1 MFVLGGGAR
10 ILQAMPATPPASPG
24 PDDRTVRMPNGSLR
38 RMPDDWELVPPGDP
52 ALTRRIKAD
61 GEHVVVQEKRGRRTF
76 SRGVWADAARVAA
89 IRAALVAE
97 RDDPAYRRKLEQ
109 GQQRRAKQQESYV
122 EDFAGA
128 VRDFLAFP
136 FEHRELAEK
145 LVQRVTAHATPV
157 GSGTVA
163 RTSRIPIERRADSA
177 VIAWLRHQTTAYDD
191 MRIVRVKGRRRE
203 VRRMLAQR
211 SRELLDRYRTGHTP
225 PPVDCALQ
233 RALRDDAA
241 GTAGA

>member
-1 MFVLGGGAR
+1 
-10 ILQAMPATPPASPG
+10 
-24 PDDRTVRMPNGSLR
+24 MPNGSLR

-109 GQQRRAKQQESYV
+109 GQQRRAKQQEIYV
-122 EDFAGA
+122 EDFSGA

-136 FEHRELAEK
+136 LQHRELAEK

-163 RTSRIPIERRADSA
+163 RTSRIPIERRAESA

-191 MRIVRVKGRRRE
+191 MRIARVKGRRRE

-211 SRELLDRYRTGHTP
+211 SRELLDRYRAGHTP